1 MSSQLWAKL
10 SVRVTKS
17 ARRLAYPGRV
27 VLSVLLVS
35 LPFGFVLCVVA
46 GGASFYSSSAS
57 VGLAAAGVAISV
69 VGLLTSIILGTMALR
84 RNRDVDRDLESIVLA
99 FACEAKDFRLAYR
112 VERPPCFRKWP
123 PWAPL
128 QRAIAFW
135 RYAQAEIKPAGT
147 GEDAVTHVPVCD
159 ATSSS
164 RLLRVIVPE
173 GVRGG
178 QTVCVCVRT
187 EAGNGAEPFFIST
200 PPEAKPGVAFHITL
214 PPPTPRL
221 EEGNGSPRRQSGSS
235 AWQSMYETI
244 NVP

>member
-84 RNRDVDRDLESIVLA
+84 RNRDVDRDLVVIEHGSCVDECVCLCVAPRSSVLIVCCVMCVGYRPL
-99 FACEAKDFRLAYR
+99 RLASLWLSLSAFLCVVR
-112 VERPPCFRKWP
+112 VP
-123 PWAPL
+123 
-128 QRAIAFW
+128 
-135 RYAQAEIKPAGT
+135 
-147 GEDAVTHVPVCD
+147 AVTRAGRGPRVCHSVSVT
-159 ATSSS
+159 A
-164 RLLRVIVPE
+164 LYL
-173 GVRGG
+173 
-178 QTVCVCVRT
+178 
-187 EAGNGAEPFFIST
+187 
-200 PPEAKPGVAFHITL
+200 
-214 PPPTPRL
+214 
-221 EEGNGSPRRQSGSS
+221 
-235 AWQSMYETI
+235 
-244 NVP
+244 